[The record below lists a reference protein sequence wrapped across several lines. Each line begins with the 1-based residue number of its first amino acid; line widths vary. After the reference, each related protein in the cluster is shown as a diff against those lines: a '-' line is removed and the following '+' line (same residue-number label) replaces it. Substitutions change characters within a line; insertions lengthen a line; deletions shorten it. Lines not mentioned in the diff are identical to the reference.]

1 MKYPNYHN
9 PISNIEGVE
18 LKEGETIETKV
29 RRIVEE
35 KEPISDTAP
44 IIYTNRDDGVIAGYN
59 IRTDRFDVA
68 LSAMDTVNKAKIA
81 TRNGKN
87 KVEESDSNK
96 EIESNTDT
104 QAGETNVA

>member
-1 MKYPNYHN
+1 MKYPKYHT
-9 PISNIEGVE
+9 PFSNMKGVE
-18 LKEGETIETKV
+18 MTEGETIETKV

-44 IIYTNRDDGVIAGYN
+44 IIYTNREAGVIAGYN
-59 IRTDRFDVA
+59 IRTDRFDIA
-68 LSAMDTVNKAKIA
+68 LSAMDQVNKAKIA

>member
-1 MKYPNYHN
+1 MKYPKYHT
-9 PISNIEGVE
+9 PFSNLKGVE
-18 LKEGETIETKV
+18 ITEGETIETKV

-44 IIYTNRDDGVIAGYN
+44 IIYTNRDEGVIAGYN

-87 KVEESDSNK
+87 KVKESDSNK

-104 QAGETNVA
+104 QATETSVA

>member
-44 IIYTNRDDGVIAGYN
+44 IVYTNRDDGVIAGYN

-96 EIESNTDT
+96 EIKSNTDT
-104 QAGETNVA
+104 QATETNVA

>member
-1 MKYPNYHN
+1 
-9 PISNIEGVE
+9 
-18 LKEGETIETKV
+18 
-29 RRIVEE
+29 
-35 KEPISDTAP
+35 
-44 IIYTNRDDGVIAGYN
+44 
-59 IRTDRFDVA
+59 
-68 LSAMDTVNKAKIA
+68 MDTVNKAKIA

>member
-1 MKYPNYHN
+1 MT
-9 PISNIEGVE
+9 
-18 LKEGETIETKV
+18 EGETIETKV

-44 IIYTNRDDGVIAGYN
+44 IIYTNRTDGVIAGYN

-87 KVEESDSNK
+87 EVEESDTNK

>member
-1 MKYPNYHN
+1 MKYPKYHT
-9 PISNIEGVE
+9 PFSNIEGVE
-18 LKEGETIETKV
+18 ITEGETIETKV

-44 IIYTNRDDGVIAGYN
+44 IIYTNREDGVIAGFN
-59 IRTDRFDVA
+59 IRTDRFDIA
-68 LSAMDTVNKAKIA
+68 LSAMDQVNKAKIA

-87 KVEESDSNK
+87 KVEESDTNK
-96 EIESNTDT
+96 EFESNTDT